1 MTTDL
6 EIDVRPR
13 PMTACKAEATDQP
26 NWLERL
32 GRRALLARLQKL
44 QHGQITLAEGDSIHT
59 FGRRTSTCSLH
70 ASLVVH
76 RPPFFRRAAFGG
88 DVGAAEAF
96 MDGDWSCDNLTDLIR
111 ILIVNAQLQAA
122 RPSQLA
128 WLAEP
133 LRHLGHWLNR
143 NTKSGSRRNI
153 AAHYDLGNDFFQLFL
168 DETLMYS
175 CGVFES
181 PESTLLDASIAKNE
195 RICRKLQLSLDDHLL
210 EIGTGWGGFALHAA
224 KNFGCR
230 ITTTTIS
237 REQYEFAVQRIADA
251 GLADRVTVLLQDY
264 RDLEG
269 EYDKLVSIEMIEAVG
284 DEFYDRYFATCSRLL
299 KPNGLMV
306 LQGITIAD
314 QLYAGYIRRVDFI
327 QKYIFPGGCLPSVT
341 RIGESITRAT
351 DLRLFH
357 LEDFAPHYARTL
369 SCWRE
374 RFRERLDEVRVLGFD
389 ERFIRMWE
397 YYLGYCEGAFLER
410 NCGLVQMVLT
420 KPGCRRD
427 PIAPAME

>member
-6 EIDVRPR
+6 EIDVRSR
-13 PMTACKAEATDQP
+13 PTMASKSAAVDQP
-26 NWLERL
+26 TWLERL

-44 QHGQITLAEGDSIHT
+44 EHGQITFVEEDAIHT
-59 FGRRTSTCSLH
+59 FGRQTKTCSLH

-76 RPPFFRRAAFGG
+76 RPQFFRRAAFGG

-96 MDGDWSCDNLTDLIR
+96 MDGDWSCDNLADLIR
-111 ILIVNAQLQAA
+111 ILVVNAQTQAA
-122 RPSQLA
+122 RPSRVA

-181 PESTLLDASIAKNE
+181 PESTLFEASIAKNE
-195 RICRKLQLSLDDHLL
+195 RICSKLQLSPDDHLL

-224 KNFGCR
+224 RNFGCR

-237 REQYEFAVQRIADA
+237 REQYDFAVQRITDA
-251 GLADRVTVLLQDY
+251 GLSDRVTVLLQDY
-264 RDLEG
+264 RDLTG

-299 KPNGLMV
+299 KRSGLMV

-341 RIGESITRAT
+341 RICESITRAT

-369 SCWRE
+369 RCWRD
-374 RFRERLDEVRVLGFD
+374 RFREQLEEVRTLGFD

-410 NCGLVQMVLT
+410 NCGLVQLVLT
-420 KPGCRRD
+420 KPGCRRE
-427 PIAPAME
+427 PIAPAFE

>member
-6 EIDVRPR
+6 EINVPTRHTTTSTR
-13 PMTACKAEATDQP
+13 PMIDKPTWFEQ
-26 NWLERL
+26 L

-44 QHGQITLAEGDSIHT
+44 RHGVISLVEGGVTHT
-59 FGRRTSTCSLH
+59 FGRETPTCSLH
-70 ASLVVH
+70 ASLIVH
-76 RPPFFRRAAFGG
+76 RPQFFRRAAFGG
-88 DVGAAEAF
+88 DLGAAEAF
-96 MDGDWSCDNLTDLIR
+96 MDGDWSCDNLTDLVR
-111 ILIVNAQLQAA
+111 ILIANSQTQAA
-122 RPSQLA
+122 QPSRLA
-128 WLAEP
+128 WLTEP
-133 LRHLGHWLNR
+133 VRHLGHWLNR

-175 CGVFES
+175 CGVFER
-181 PESTLLDASIAKNE
+181 PESTLSEASVAKNE
-195 RICRKLQLSLDDHLL
+195 RICRKLQLSHHDHLL

-224 KNFGCR
+224 TNFGCR

-237 REQYEFAVQRIADA
+237 REQYEFAVKRIADA

-264 RDLEG
+264 RDLTG

-284 DEFYDRYFATCSRLL
+284 DAFYDNYFATCSRLL
-299 KPNGLMV
+299 KPHGLFV

-314 QLYAGYIRRVDFI
+314 QLYEGYLRRVDFI

-341 RIGESITRAT
+341 RLCESLTHVT

-369 SCWRE
+369 VCWRD
-374 RFRERLDEVRVLGFD
+374 RFRERLDEVRALGFD

-420 KPGCRRD
+420 KSGCRRE
-427 PIAPAME
+427 PIAPPIP

>member
-1 MTTDL
+1 M
-6 EIDVRPR
+6 
-13 PMTACKAEATDQP
+13 
-26 NWLERL
+26 
-32 GRRALLARLQKL
+32 ARLKNL
-44 QHGQITLAEGDSIHT
+44 KHGEITLVEGDSAHT
-59 FGRRTSTCSLH
+59 FGRQTSACSLYT
-70 ASLVVH
+70 SLVVH
-76 RPPFFRRAAFGG
+76 RPQFYRRAAFGG
-88 DVGAAEAF
+88 DIGAAEAF
-96 MDGDWSCDNLTDLIR
+96 MDGDWSCDNLADLVR
-111 ILIVNAQLQAA
+111 ILIVNAQSQAA
-122 RPSQLA
+122 RPSQLN

-153 AAHYDLGNDFFQLFL
+153 AAHYDLGNDFFRLFL

-175 CGVFES
+175 CGVFERS
-181 PESTLLDASIAKNE
+181 ESTMLDASNAKNE
-195 RICRKLQLSLDDHLL
+195 RICRKLQLSPADHLL
-210 EIGTGWGGFALHAA
+210 EIGTGWGGFAVHAA

-237 REQYEFAVQRIADA
+237 REQYDFAVKRIADA
-251 GLADRVTVLLQDY
+251 GLTDRVTVLLQDY
-264 RDLEG
+264 RDLTG

-299 KPNGLMV
+299 KPTGLMV

-341 RIGESITRAT
+341 RICESMTRVT

-369 SCWRE
+369 RCWRD
-374 RFRERLDEVRVLGFD
+374 RFRERLDEVRAFGFD
-389 ERFIRMWE
+389 DRFIRMWE

-420 KPGCRRD
+420 KSGCRRD
-427 PIAPAME
+427 AIVLPMD

>member
-6 EIDVRPR
+6 EINVPTRHTTTSARQTSDRP
-13 PMTACKAEATDQP
+13 TWFEQ
-26 NWLERL
+26 L

-44 QHGQITLAEGDSIHT
+44 SHGEITLVEADAMHT
-59 FGRRTSTCSLH
+59 FGRQTETCSLH

-76 RPPFFRRAAFGG
+76 RPQFFRRAAFGG

-96 MDGDWSCDNLTDLIR
+96 MDGDWSCDNLTDLVR
-111 ILIVNAQLQAA
+111 ILIVNAQSQAA
-122 RPSQLA
+122 RPSRLA

-133 LRHLGHWLNR
+133 LRHVGHWLNR

-168 DETLMYS
+168 DKTLMYS
-175 CGVFES
+175 CGVFER
-181 PESTLLDASIAKNE
+181 PESTLLEASVAKNE
-195 RICRKLQLSLDDHLL
+195 RICRKLQLSHHDHLL

-284 DEFYDRYFATCSRLL
+284 DAFYDRYFATCSRLL

-341 RIGESITRAT
+341 RLCESLTRAT

-369 SCWRE
+369 VCWRD
-374 RFRERLDEVRVLGFD
+374 RFRERLDEVRTLGFD

-420 KPGCRRD
+420 KSGCRRE
-427 PIAPAME
+427 PIAPPMD